1 MSNSSPRTAPT
12 AQARQPQHE
21 QLNQGSEDRGQRFA
35 VIDKVFSEDD
45 PGAEALLAAAH
56 TAKQRPQCLCL
67 AVRVPMYIAHVGDR
81 FIVKRMPNTGHL
93 HAPECPSFDPP
104 AELSGLGEVAGSAI
118 QEDLSTG
125 ATTLRLDFTLAK
137 RGASRPPVA
146 QGTPPDT
153 VRTDGQKL
161 TLRGALHYL
170 WDQAELSR
178 WMPGMAGKRSWGVVQ
193 RRLVAAA
200 QDKFAKGDPLAD
212 VLFVPEPWSQDHKDA
227 IERDRRGQLA
237 RLHTRDAGG
246 SRLMVVIGEIKE
258 FKEARFGSRA
268 VVKHVPEMHFQVPGD
283 LMRRIERHFEK
294 ELALWKSE
302 DESHMILAGT
312 FGVDTAG
319 YANLEAASLMVTDA
333 NWIPVEHRWDL
344 ELVRRLVAER
354 RRFTKGMRYNLAPDR
369 PIASAVLADTA
380 DGPVA
385 LYVVPPSAEAD
396 AVAKLTTLVEE
407 SEIPSWIWHAGGDET
422 PNLPRVGRR
431 PTGDIVPG

>member
-1 MSNSSPRTAPT
+1 MSKSSPPT
-12 AQARQPQHE
+12 ASSAPPPQSQPDLLQ
-21 QLNQGSEDRGQRFA
+21 QLADDHGQRFG
-35 VIDKVFSEDD
+35 VGGKVFSEVE

-67 AVRVPMYIAHVGDR
+67 DAGVPMYIAHVGDR

-118 QEDLSTG
+118 QEDLATG

-137 RGASRPPVA
+137 RGGSRPPVA
-146 QGTPPDT
+146 QGTAPDT

-200 QDKFAKGDPLAD
+200 QNKFTKGDPLAD
-212 VLFVPEPWSQDHKDA
+212 ILFVPEPWSQDHKEA

-237 RLHTRDAGG
+237 RLHTRDASG
-246 SRLMVVIGEIKE
+246 SRLMVVVGELKE

-268 VVKHVPEMHFQVPGD
+268 VIKHVPEMHLQVPGD
-283 LMRRIERHFEK
+283 LMRRIERNFEK
-294 ELALWKSE
+294 ELTLWKSE
-302 DESHMILAGT
+302 DDSHLILVGT
-312 FGVDTAG
+312 FGVDSAG
-319 YANLEAASLMVTDA
+319 YENLEAVSLMVTDA

-380 DGPVA
+380 EGPVA

-396 AVAKLTTLVEE
+396 AVAKVTTLVEE
-407 SEIPSWIWHAGGDET
+407 SEIRSWIWHAGGDEI
-422 PNLPRVGRR
+422 PALPGGSRR
-431 PTGDIVPG
+431 AA

>member
-1 MSNSSPRTAPT
+1 MPNSSAQTASTVQAPQ
-12 AQARQPQHE
+12 AQHDLLQPASDGH
-21 QLNQGSEDRGQRFA
+21 GQRFA
-35 VIDKVFSEDD
+35 VIDKVFSGDD

-56 TAKQRPQCLCL
+56 TAKQRPLCLCL
-67 AVRVPMYIAHVGDR
+67 EARVPMYIAHVGDR

-93 HAPECPSFDPP
+93 HAPDCPSFDPP

-118 QEDLSTG
+118 QEDLATG

-137 RGASRPPVA
+137 RGGSRPPVA
-146 QGTPPDT
+146 QGTAPDT

-161 TLRGALHYL
+161 TLRGTLHYL
-170 WDQAELSR
+170 WDQAELNR
-178 WMPGMAGKRSWGVVQ
+178 WMPGMAGRRSWGVVQ

-200 QDKFAKGDPLAD
+200 QNKFAKGDPLAD

-237 RLHTRDAGG
+237 RLHTHDASG
-246 SRLMVVIGEIKE
+246 SRLMVVIGELKE

-268 VVKHVPEMHFQVPGD
+268 VIKHVPEMHLQVPGD

-302 DESHMILAGT
+302 DDSHMILAGT

-319 YANLEAASLMVTDA
+319 YANLEAVSLMVTDA
-333 NWIPVEHRWDL
+333 NWIPIEHRWDL
-344 ELVRRLVAER
+344 ELVRRMVGER

-380 DGPVA
+380 DGLVA
-385 LYVVPPSAEAD
+385 LYVVPPSADAD
-396 AVAKLTTLVEE
+396 AVAQVTTLVDE
-407 SEIPSWIWHAGGDET
+407 SDIRSWIWHAGGDEI
-422 PNLPRVGRR
+422 PALPSVSRR
-431 PTGDIVPG
+431 TA